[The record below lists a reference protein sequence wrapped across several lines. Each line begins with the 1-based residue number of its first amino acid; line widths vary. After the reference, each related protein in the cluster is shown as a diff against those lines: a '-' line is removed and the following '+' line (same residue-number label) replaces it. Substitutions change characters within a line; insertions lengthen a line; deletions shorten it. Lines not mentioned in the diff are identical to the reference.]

1 MAQLCSSTP
10 GCAAF
15 SVISPTYSGHMMCEM
30 HPETIAQSSQANQ
43 FWSVWQSDA
52 PKPGKWP
59 YAPGAKPPPPPP
71 PPPHE
76 ELAWDTPSKDVTGS
90 MPLGNGKLG
99 LNVHADSTDTVWLLL
114 SHIDALDENTN
125 LDKLGRVAVRATTA
139 DDDAATQPFRQEMH
153 LTNATVHIDLTSG
166 VSLDVWVDAT
176 TDAVRVESSSP
187 TPHKLEATLEVW
199 RNSTG
204 PYPGGFSV
212 CADLHPN
219 VTLHPDVVE
228 AHDDGILFYHRNLEE
243 WTNPACESIQQR
255 SAPPHDTSGRCCQQ
269 G

>member
-15 SVISPTYSGHMMCEM
+15 SVISPTYSGAQKSGKLMCEM

-52 PKPGKWP
+52 PKAGKWP
-59 YAPGAKPPPPPP
+59 YAPGAEPQPPPP
-71 PPPHE
+71 PPPHQ

-99 LNVHADSTDTVWLLL
+99 LNVHADSSDTVWLLL

-125 LDKLGRVAVRATTA
+125 LDKLGRVAVRATTST
-139 DDDAATQPFRQEMH
+139 DAADAAQPFKQEMH

-187 TPHKLEATLEVW
+187 TPHKLEEASEFIEPFYDVDGDHGVVIALVEEHQLGSRRAPRVVLLGVTHINNAVIEGMHDKNGAADRSEL
-199 RNSTG
+199 
-204 PYPGGFSV
+204 
-212 CADLHPN
+212 CA
-219 VTLHPDVVE
+219 VVQP
-228 AHDDGILFYHRNLEE
+228 R
-243 WTNPACESIQQR
+243 
-255 SAPPHDTSGRCCQQ
+255 
-269 G
+269 